1 MARLD
6 IIGGTNKVRVGIKL
20 FQKLQLLTY
29 EMIVNGHSPDMI
41 RSRGQC
47 FRSREVLT
55 RTYDI
60 QHSWQVTHEPQPVH
74 HLYFSL

>member
-55 RTYDI
+55 RT
-60 QHSWQVTHEPQPVH
+60 
-74 HLYFSL
+74 